1 MIKLAHIVNPVI
13 VPPSSDL
20 YIAQPI
26 TFETMRIAQAF
37 AADRLTVSLFS
48 AQYAED
54 RSIVPDDFQC
64 TPNLDRSV
72 QDVGLFQKLRKLPL
86 IVDLLDRLYA
96 ATDADYLIYTN
107 VDIALMPSFYLTV
120 KGAIDQG
127 YDAFAIN
134 RRTISKT
141 YSNLSEIPLMF
152 ASVGTPQGGHDCFIF
167 CRDVYPKYLLGNAC
181 IGAAKIG
188 KVMLLNLM
196 IHGKNFYEFRDW
208 HLTFHLGN
216 DRAWKSPELQDYFDH
231 NESEL
236 IRIFRHYADTQTLID
251 HPQMQKLIDR
261 YSSTDSQ
268 VSQSDKPITDR

>member
-13 VPPSSDL
+13 VSPSSGL

-37 AADRLTVSLFS
+37 AANCVSISLFS
-48 AQYAED
+48 AQYLED
-54 RSIVPDDFQC
+54 QSIVPDDFQQ

-72 QDVGLFQKLRKLPL
+72 QDVGFFQKPRKLPL
-86 IVDLLDRLYA
+86 IVDILDRLYA
-96 ATDADYLIYTN
+96 ATDADYFIYTN

-152 ASVGTPQGGHDCFIF
+152 AEVGTPQGGHDCFVF
-167 CRDVYPKYLLGNAC
+167 RRNVYPKYQLGNAC

-196 IHGKNFYEFRDW
+196 VHSEKFFEFRDW
-208 HLTFHLGN
+208 HATFHLGN
-216 DRAWKSPELQDYFDH
+216 DRAWKAPELQDYFDH

-236 IRIFRHYADTQTLID
+236 IRIFHHYCRTEALIE

-261 YSSTDSQ
+261 YSPSVLPD
-268 VSQSDKPITDR
+268 